1 VVLVSSEL
9 QEVAALAHRIVVL
22 REGRRAAEVPGD
34 GATERSL
41 LALAAVP
48 EDDSAA
54 TS

>member
-1 VVLVSSEL
+1 
-9 QEVAALAHRIVVL
+9 VL